1 MSAHTPGPW
10 RVAPAWLYCGDDIN
24 VDAGTTGYIATCGK
38 LGDETAAANA
48 RLICS
53 APDLLAALSSIVE
66 WNSRN
71 LDGPD
76 DAGRGV
82 TKAQLDAASAAIAKA
97 MRA

>member
-48 RLICS
+48 RLIAS
-53 APDLLAALSSIVE
+53 APDLLAALI
-66 WNSRN
+66 
-71 LDGPD
+71 
-76 DAGRGV
+76 GV
-82 TKAQLDAASAAIAKA
+82 VRIADRETDEFDAARAAIAKA
-97 MRA
+97 QSCE